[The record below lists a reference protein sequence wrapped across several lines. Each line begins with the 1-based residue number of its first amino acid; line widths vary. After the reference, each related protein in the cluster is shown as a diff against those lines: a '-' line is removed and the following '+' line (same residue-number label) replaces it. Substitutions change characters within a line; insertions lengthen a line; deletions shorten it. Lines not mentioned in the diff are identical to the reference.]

1 MDFFMEDQD
10 NQSDDEKDDD
20 EFELNPEVMDS
31 DDELFIEDG
40 PELISFNSN
49 S

>member
-1 MDFFMEDQD
+1 MEDQD